1 MARFRKKDFF
11 KWTQFLTVKIRF
23 YVINHSMRN
32 MQIININT
40 PH

>member
-1 MARFRKKDFF
+1 MGLRGFF
-11 KWTQFLTVKIRF
+11 SLKVEFLTVKIRF

-40 PH
+40 PR